1 MPIKTYSVEDISI
14 SVFNRNIRGLAD
26 SRVKIA
32 MSEDAFTYTAD
43 TDGNGTRNKNPN
55 QSGTIV
61 ITLKASSDDNL
72 FLSGLAAAD
81 YQTKLGTFPV
91 LVKDNNGTSLYTA
104 AEAWIQK
111 IADAEFSK
119 EVGDREYTIMCHKL
133 IMVNGGNF

>member
-1 MPIKTYSVEDISI
+1 MTVKTYSVEDISV
-14 SVFNRNIRGLAD
+14 SVFGRNLRGFGD

-61 ITLKASSDDNL
+61 LTLKGSSDDNL

-81 YQTKLGTFPV
+81 YKTKLGTFPV

-111 IADAEFSK
+111 MADAEFAK